1 MFFATFCHVVSCFV
15 MQFCSILYSVM
26 FQNPKVSPSLQFVI
40 NSKVSPVLQ
49 EIKASG
55 VELF

>member
-1 MFFATFCHVVSCFV
+1 

>member
-1 MFFATFCHVVSCFV
+1 
-15 MQFCSILYSVM
+15 M